1 MACSYIYIYTYIYNI
16 RTCKP
21 FIYIYKLSICKWAVL
36 HTRGV
41 LLRSKKSSQVP
52 DEFIRLQVSK
62 WGSPSP
68 RVDHALIWSISHL
81 SWFTTNFPGWK
92 SRIFPILRR
101 LQRLVVQGPQKF
113 IPQNFPIFE
122 PHFRLGK
129 LGDHFNIEDRW
140 LVRLDE
146 LMRLLDCLGESL
158 KWQVAME
165 LWPPFHLNWSIIA
178 TMQRKLCFVRVK
190 TFFFPGIFIFEK
202 SSLDSNLRELEA
214 LKSSFWMRM
223 SHVVREHPSF
233 DFSSCLVTIV
243 ACLCTPRETERY
255 QRSGAFDGRK
265 DRINPD
271 FRCHQVWC
279 CNSYWHWVPHIWMS
293 YMSYIYIFKKPNV
306 FFFGWFPWN
315 MACEKVTPGSGQTLW
330 GSGAGTKPHRSDRRN
345 MDHNI
350 NDRFENWWPPFLR
363 VECGVN
369 LLLIKCSFFTGI
381 LCCLKGL
388 LNFSCCNNFCFFKA
402 SSQKKI
408 AIFALER
415 LESTSFQKD
424 CNSCTQSNT
433 WLKEL
438 DLSNENCFFKEKLHF
453 SKRNQLISEKYST
466 CKRTCY
472 IFQDQLCF
480 LDKTLHAN
488 KQQAAYCAG
497 ILLPLSTFRNGF
509 NTS

>member
-1 MACSYIYIYTYIYNI
+1 MFIYIHIHIYIYNI

-146 LMRLLDCLGESL
+146 LMRHLDCLGESL

-190 TFFFPGIFIFEK
+190 TFFFPRNFHLWEIKSWFQFEGVGSVEK
-202 SSLDSNLRELEA
+202 QLLNENESCGQGTPKLWFFELSCDNCGLSLHTKGDGKIPKIRRLRWS
-214 LKSSFWMRM
+214 K
-223 SHVVREHPSF
+223 
-233 DFSSCLVTIV
+233 
-243 ACLCTPRETERY
+243 
-255 QRSGAFDGRK
+255 
-265 DRINPD
+265 
-271 FRCHQVWC
+271 
-279 CNSYWHWVPHIWMS
+279 
-293 YMSYIYIFKKPNV
+293 
-306 FFFGWFPWN
+306 
-315 MACEKVTPGSGQTLW
+315 
-330 GSGAGTKPHRSDRRN
+330 RSDQPW
-345 MDHNI
+345 
-350 NDRFENWWPPFLR
+350 F
-363 VECGVN
+363 
-369 LLLIKCSFFTGI
+369 
-381 LCCLKGL
+381 
-388 LNFSCCNNFCFFKA
+388 
-402 SSQKKI
+402 
-408 AIFALER
+408 
-415 LESTSFQKD
+415 
-424 CNSCTQSNT
+424 
-433 WLKEL
+433 
-438 DLSNENCFFKEKLHF
+438 
-453 SKRNQLISEKYST
+453 
-466 CKRTCY
+466 
-472 IFQDQLCF
+472 
-480 LDKTLHAN
+480 
-488 KQQAAYCAG
+488 
-497 ILLPLSTFRNGF
+497 
-509 NTS
+509 

>member
-1 MACSYIYIYTYIYNI
+1 MFIYIHIHTYIYNI

-146 LMRLLDCLGESL
+146 LMRHLDCLGESL

-190 TFFFPGIFIFEK
+190 TFFSQEF
-202 SSLDSNLRELEA
+202 SSLRNQVLIPIWGSWKRWKAASEWDWVMWSGNTQA
-214 LKSSFWMRM
+214 LIFRAVLWQLWPVSAHQGR
-223 SHVVREHPSF
+223 
-233 DFSSCLVTIV
+233 
-243 ACLCTPRETERY
+243 
-255 QRSGAFDGRK
+255 RK
-265 DRINPD
+265 DTKDQAPSMVEKIGSTLILGVTRFGVAIHID
-271 FRCHQVWC
+271 TGCHTSEC
-279 CNSYWHWVPHIWMS
+279 HICHI
-293 YMSYIYIFKKPNV
+293 YIYLKNPT

-388 LNFSCCNNFCFFKA
+388 LNFSCCNNFCFLKHRP
-402 SSQKKI
+402 KR
-408 AIFALER
+408 R
-415 LESTSFQKD
+415 LPF
-424 CNSCTQSNT
+424 
-433 WLKEL
+433 
-438 DLSNENCFFKEKLHF
+438 LH
-453 SKRNQLISEKYST
+453 
-466 CKRTCY
+466 
-472 IFQDQLCF
+472 
-480 LDKTLHAN
+480 
-488 KQQAAYCAG
+488 
-497 ILLPLSTFRNGF
+497 
-509 NTS
+509 